1 MLPVACRKD
10 CDWYECG
17 AEDVDREGSSGC
29 GSCCCCCCCWMCE
42 VAVAPVVPVV
52 AAAVVEVDNGESEG
66 VVDVEVD
73 TVMLPPLVT

>member
-1 MLPVACRKD
+1 
-10 CDWYECG
+10 
-17 AEDVDREGSSGC
+17 
-29 GSCCCCCCCWMCE
+29 MCE